1 DQVNENL
8 KSNSEEE
15 KSEEKE
21 DLGDD
26 SSEESGFDLKNKAK
40 KKAPTKRF
48 RGKQAETEAPAAKA
62 TRKAEKEKEKE
73 KEKTETEA
81 SAAPSSKSSGSGKV
95 NPEKVMAG
103 AKQSLAALQQVSPM
117 MLWGNR
123 QKVKET
129 DSKVVKAMDLVTK
142 LEGIKSEEAAKL
154 MEEISSMADRMS
166 KWVEIV
172 NQISIVNNESP
183 QEVVEKLTAQSN
195 ALASALQTQS
205 ADCMRQALVDIGKML
220 LEAFVS
226 MLAVDPGVTAEHRG
240 SFFEYISIRKE
251 AKERAMF
258 TLAKMM
264 EHSKLGTEGMIA
276 IQCSLFSAW
285 VDKLRTINTET
296 TVAVLNSIPDFCNC
310 PDVL

>member
-1 DQVNENL
+1 MNENL

-220 LEAFVS
+220 LEAFAPVS
-226 MLAVDPGVTAEHRG
+226 NFLWWGLRC
-240 SFFEYISIRKE
+240 
-251 AKERAMF
+251 AK
-258 TLAKMM
+258 
-264 EHSKLGTEGMIA
+264 S
-276 IQCSLFSAW
+276 
-285 VDKLRTINTET
+285 
-296 TVAVLNSIPDFCNC
+296 NSIGDSFC
-310 PDVL
+310 